1 MHALVKLIGDV
12 SGRTTVGWTQGDIFG
27 LRGSEIARPLMRFES
42 ARIGR
47 YTRRADGAWV
57 YNYRGVIA
65 YKALDSDRFIDSLVN
80 PYTNESVAVKHYAT
94 SIGSYAYTRVGVEPS
109 AAFKGER
116 GEEMGKPFRLPWT
129 IVGDDVWVTTDERVR
144 YRRPSDG
151 EYRVDNAINRYAGKL
166 SELQDPALTSAPC
179 TSSWQTELNWF
190 SWLGMGAQPG
200 MIMQGGAGRK
210 FAGVAQLP
218 AALVEF
224 VEHKFPGTLTAGL
237 DRP

>member
-27 LRGSEIARPLMRFES
+27 LRGSEMARPLMRFES

-94 SIGSYAYTRVGVEPS
+94 SIGSYAYTRVGVEAS

-144 YRRPSDG
+144 YRRPSDE

-166 SELQDPALTSAPC
+166 SELQDPALTSAAC

-200 MIMQGGAGRK
+200 MIMQGEPGES
-210 FAGVAQLP
+210 LP
-218 AALVEF
+218 AWPS
-224 VEHKFPGTLTAGL
+224 FPPRWSSSLSTNFPE
-237 DRP
+237 R